1 MKAHLLLLV
10 LPLVGARAI
19 LAQGT
24 SCIDQIRVPA
34 VGHWAEYKAVF
45 KEKEPYTMRYAV
57 IGGES
62 RGGKALKWVELR
74 MTGNKKDGDMV
85 TQMLVPGSAAELGDV
100 QEVVMK
106 HGDKPAMKIDGRMLM
121 MMREQ
126 LKKQSFLTDL
136 CKDVT
141 LVGGETVTVPAGKFK
156 SQHFHSAKY
165 GSDSWV
171 SSKVPFSMI
180 KTVGT
185 DHELTLV
192 RHGNGAESSITE
204 EPKSMGGP

>member
-1 MKAHLLLLV
+1 MKAHLLLFV
-10 LPLVGARAI
+10 LPLGAPAAVF
-19 LAQGT
+19 AQGG
-24 SCIDQIRVPA
+24 SCIDQIRVPE
-34 VGHWAEYKAVF
+34 VGKWAEYNVVF
-45 KEKEPYTMRYAV
+45 KQREPYTVRYAV
-57 IGGES
+57 VGGES
-62 RGGKALKWVELR
+62 RGGKALKWVEMR
-74 MTGNKKDGDMV
+74 TAGDKKNGNII
-85 TQMLVPGSAAELGDV
+85 TQMLVPGSAAELGDI

-106 HGDKPAMKIDGRMLM
+106 HGDKPAMRIEGRMLI

-126 LKKQSFLTDL
+126 MKKQSFLTDL
-136 CKDVT
+136 CKGVT
-141 LVGGETVTVPAGKFK
+141 LIGGEMVTVPAGRFK

-192 RHGNGAESSITE
+192 RLGDGAESSIPE
-204 EPKSMGGP
+204 EPQSAGGH

>member
-1 MKAHLLLLV
+1 MTAHLLLFAL
-10 LPLVGARAI
+10 LLGAARTVF
-19 LAQGT
+19 AQAG

-34 VGHWAEYKAVF
+34 VGKWAEYTVVF
-45 KEKEPYTMRYAV
+45 KQQEPYTMRYAV

-62 RGGKALKWVELR
+62 RGGKALKWVEMR
-74 MTGNKKDGDMV
+74 TAGNTKNGDII
-85 TQMLVPGSAAELGDV
+85 TQMLVPGAASQLGDI

-106 HGDKPAMKIDGRMLM
+106 HGDKPAMKIDGRMLV

-126 LKKQSFLTDL
+126 MKNQSFLTDL

-141 LVGGETVTVPAGKFK
+141 LAGTETVTVPAGKFK
-156 SQHFHSAKY
+156 SQRFHSAKA

-180 KTVGT
+180 RTVGA
-185 DHELTLV
+185 DHKMTLV
-192 RHGNGAESSITE
+192 RLGEGAESSITE
-204 EPKSMGGP
+204 EPRSVGGH